1 MSVRLGKVFDP
12 YIKLYLQLCGEKEE
26 STKIVL
32 RPSGS
37 ATDTFQEGKAYMF
50 SVEMPNIGKVQT
62 NNKHQYMF
70 SFLAALTTVTCYIV
84 LPVYQIQKLQRA
96 QNLVARRTV
105 G

>member
-37 ATDTFQEGKAYMF
+37 TADTFQEGKAYMF
-50 SVEMPNIGKVQT
+50 SVEMPNIGKVQS
-62 NNKHQYMF
+62 NH
-70 SFLAALTTVTCYIV
+70 
-84 LPVYQIQKLQRA
+84 
-96 QNLVARRTV
+96 VAISYLSV
-105 G
+105 GI

>member
-1 MSVRLGKVFDP
+1 MSPYSVVDKGYTVSVRLGKVFDP

-62 NNKHQYMF
+62 NNKH
-70 SFLAALTTVTCYIV
+70 
-84 LPVYQIQKLQRA
+84 
-96 QNLVARRTV
+96 
-105 G
+105 